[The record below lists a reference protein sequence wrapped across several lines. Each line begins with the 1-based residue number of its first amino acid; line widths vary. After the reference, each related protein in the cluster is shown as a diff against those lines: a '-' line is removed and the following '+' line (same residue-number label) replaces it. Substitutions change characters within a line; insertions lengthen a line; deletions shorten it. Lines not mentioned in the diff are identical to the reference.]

1 MRIRKLFVRENYS
14 FWKIRMKIFLES
26 IYNRVWDDVINGPYI
41 PMHTIMCRLK
51 KTSTFGLRMR
61 TRKCGIM
68 LELDT
73 SSPQHSQWRNSTK
86 FLHARMQKK

>member
-1 MRIRKLFVRENYS
+1 MRIRKLFVGENYS
-14 FWKIRMKIFLES
+14 FWKIKMKILLES
-26 IYNRVWDDVINGPYI
+26 IYNGVWDDVINGPYI

-68 LELDT
+68 HE
-73 SSPQHSQWRNSTK
+73 
-86 FLHARMQKK
+86 